1 MQLRT
6 HDPSDVPAAIGGYTN
21 GLEVQNATR
30 LLFIS
35 GQIPQQA
42 SGHLPSTI
50 EGQCRQA
57 WANVLGTLAGA
68 GMSVPDLVKV
78 TTFLGDRSYAAV
90 NSEVRREILG
100 EHRPA
105 LTVIVADI
113 FDPAWMLEI
122 EAVAAE

>member
-6 HDPSDVPAAIGGYTN
+6 HDPSDASAAIGGYTN
-21 GLEVQNATR
+21 GLEVQNASR
-30 LLFIS
+30 LLFVS

-57 WANVLGTLAGA
+57 WANVLGTLAAA
-68 GMSVPDLVKV
+68 GMGVPDLVKV
-78 TTFLGDRSYAAV
+78 TTFLGDRSYATM
-90 NSEVRREILG
+90 NSQVRHDILG

-105 LTVIVADI
+105 PTVIVADI

-122 EAVAAE
+122 EAIAAD